1 MGFIIIEGIMRLSV
15 EWIKEFV
22 PTDASSEELARTL
35 TMAGLEVEETIESE
49 IGPVLDITVT
59 PNRGDCLS
67 VIGVARELNAV
78 YSLQFPSIPNGV
90 SVQPVKADCEI
101 SVAIEDIDLC
111 SRYVARLVTNV
122 RSKPSPEW
130 MQKRLVAAGMRP
142 INGIVD
148 VTNYVMLETGQPLHA
163 FDYDKLHGGRIVVR
177 RARKGET
184 IRTLDGVDRV
194 LTEEMLAICDADH
207 PVAIAGVMGGEEA
220 EMNDS
225 TKIMLLES
233 AHFLPVSIRRTSKK
247 LNLRTE
253 ASYRF
258 ERYVDPESVAK
269 AADRACQL
277 IAECG
282 LGDVT
287 TVLCDE
293 YPVKLAPK
301 RIVFRLARANAM
313 LGYDIPKPE
322 MIKALAN
329 LGFESLEEQEGH
341 ITYSVPSWRPD
352 IQREIDIIEEVG
364 RIIGYDRIPE
374 RLPVGVT
381 TQGGD
386 TPIGKMTAKI
396 RTGIAAVGLQE
407 VITHS
412 LLAPGKLENDD
423 PDGQRIEIRSALSS
437 DLSGLRR
444 SLLPGLLEAADRNA
458 RRGQFPLAFFEIGKV
473 FHRTHKG
480 YEESLVVGG
489 IMAGAIAPRSWV
501 RDDKRPEADFYM
513 AKGIAEIVSHLC
525 SVSDLQFCVCDD
537 VRLHP
542 GRSANIMLSGKRIGV
557 VGELHP
563 ELRKL
568 HSIREK
574 ICFFEMDLERLMD
587 AETKKQVFVSLSSYP
602 VVVRDIAP
610 RVANSVTYEKVL
622 SSVKEVMP
630 EILEKIELT
639 DVFTGSQ
646 VGEEMKSLTLSLTF
660 RSPERTLTDSE
671 VNEALEKI
679 RANLM
684 ERCNARFVG

>member
-1 MGFIIIEGIMRLSV
+1 MRLSV

-67 VIGVARELNAV
+67 AIGVARELNAV
-78 YSLQFPSIPNGV
+78 YSLSFPSIPNRV
-90 SVQPVKADCEI
+90 SVQSEKADYEI

-111 SRYVARLVTNV
+111 SRYVARLVTNI
-122 RSKPSPEW
+122 RNKPSPEW
-130 MQKRLVAAGMRP
+130 MQKRLIAAGMRP

-163 FDYDKLHGGRIVVR
+163 FDYEKLHGGRIIVR

-184 IRTLDGVDRV
+184 ISTLDGVDRV

-220 EMNDS
+220 EMSDS
-225 TKIMLLES
+225 TNIMLLES
-233 AHFLPVSIRRTSKK
+233 AHFHPISIRRTSKK

-258 ERYVDPESVAK
+258 ERYVDPEFVAK

-282 LGDVT
+282 LGEVT
-287 TVLCDE
+287 TVICDE
-293 YPVKLAPK
+293 YPVKHAPK
-301 RIVFRLARANAM
+301 RIVFQPARANAM
-313 LGYDIPKPE
+313 LGYEIPKPE
-322 MIKALAN
+322 LTKALAN
-329 LGFESLEEQEGH
+329 LGFESLGEQEDH
-341 ITYSVPSWRPD
+341 IIYSVPSWRPD
-352 IQREIDIIEEVG
+352 IQREIDIIEEAG
-364 RIIGYDRIPE
+364 RIIGYERIPE
-374 RLPVGVT
+374 RLPVGST

-386 TPIGKMTAKI
+386 TPIGKISAKI
-396 RTGIAAVGLQE
+396 RMGIAAVGLQE
-407 VITHS
+407 IVSHS
-412 LLAPGKLENDD
+412 LLSPGKMENDD
-423 PDGQRIEIRSALSS
+423 AGRQRIEIRSALSS

-444 SLLPGLLEAADRNA
+444 SLLPGLMDAADRNA

-473 FHRTHKG
+473 FHRTDKG
-480 YEESLVVGG
+480 YEESLAVGG
-489 IMAGAIAPRSWV
+489 VIAGAIAPRSWV
-501 RDDKRPEADFYM
+501 RDDKRTEADFYM
-513 AKGIAEIVSHLC
+513 AKGIVEVVSRLC
-525 SVSDLQFCVCDD
+525 SVSDLQFCVSDD

-542 GRSANIMLSGKRIGV
+542 GISANIILGGQRIGV

-574 ICFFEMDLERLMD
+574 ICFFELDLERLIN
-587 AETKKQVFVSLSSYP
+587 AGTVKQVFVSLSSYP
-602 VVVRDIAP
+602 VMVRDIAP
-610 RVANSVTYEKVL
+610 RVANSIPYEEVL

-630 EILEKIELT
+630 EILERIELT

-646 VGEEMKSLTLSLTF
+646 IGEEMKSLTLSLTF
-660 RSPERTLTDSE
+660 RSPDRTLTDAE
-671 VNEALEKI
+671 VNDALEKI
-679 RANLM
+679 RANLIK
-684 ERCNARFVG
+684 RCNARFVG

>member
-1 MGFIIIEGIMRLSV
+1 MRLSV

-22 PTDASSEELARTL
+22 PTEASSEELARTL

-67 VIGVARELNAV
+67 AIGVARELCAI
-78 YSLQFPSIPNGV
+78 YSSPFPTIPNGV
-90 SVQPVKADCEI
+90 IVQPKKADYEI

-122 RSKPSPEW
+122 RSKPSPDW
-130 MQKRLVAAGMRP
+130 MQKRLIAAGMRP

-163 FDYDKLHGGRIVVR
+163 FDYEKLHGGRIIVR
-177 RARKGET
+177 RAHKGET
-184 IRTLDGVDRV
+184 IRTLDGVERV

-220 EMNDS
+220 EMNDF

-233 AHFLPVSIRRTSKK
+233 AHFHPISIRRTSKK

-258 ERYVDPESVAK
+258 ERFVDPESVGK

-277 IAECG
+277 ISECG

-287 TVLCDE
+287 TVLSDE
-293 YPVKLAPK
+293 YPVKIAHN
-301 RIVFRLARANAM
+301 RIIFRPARANTM
-313 LGYDIPKPE
+313 LGYNIPKPE
-322 MIKALAN
+322 LTKALAN
-329 LGFESLEEQEGH
+329 LGFESLGEQEDH

-352 IQREIDIIEEVG
+352 IQREIDIIEEAG

-381 TQGGD
+381 TQGRD
-386 TPIGKMTAKI
+386 TPIGKLSAKI

-407 VITHS
+407 IVTHS
-412 LLAPGKLENDD
+412 LLSPGKMENDY

-444 SLLPGLLEAADRNA
+444 SLLPGLMDVADRNA
-458 RRGQFPLAFFEIGKV
+458 RRGHLPLAFFEIGKV
-473 FHRTHKG
+473 FHRTDQG
-480 YEESLVVGG
+480 YEESLAVGG
-489 IMAGAIAPRSWV
+489 IMAGAVAPRSWV
-501 RDDKRPEADFYM
+501 RDDKHSDADFYM
-513 AKGIAEIVSHLC
+513 AKGIVEVVSRLC
-525 SVSDLQFCVCDD
+525 SVPDLQFCVSDD
-537 VRLHP
+537 VRFHP
-542 GRSANIMLSGKRIGV
+542 GRSANILLGGKRIGV

-574 ICFFEMDLERLMD
+574 ICFFELDLERLID
-587 AETKKQVFVSLSSYP
+587 AGTKKQVFVSLSAYP
-602 VVVRDIAP
+602 VMVRDIAP
-610 RVANSVTYEKVL
+610 RVEESIPYQQVL

-630 EILEKIELT
+630 EILEKIEVT

-646 VGEEMKSLTLSLTF
+646 IGEEMKSLTLSLTF
-660 RSPERTLTDSE
+660 RSPDRTLTDAE

-679 RANLM
+679 RANLIQ
-684 ERCNARFVG
+684 RCNARFAG